1 MTTEVRASH
10 ILVKTKEEAEARSL
24 LFEARIQKL
33 RDFGGDEKIFKDH
46 FYLVIYDHDHE
57 SLNVT
62 ADSMISTMSR
72 GLVPISATRLRDQ
85 ELAVFLK
92 SNYTK
97 DFNEGDLSVVTMA
110 DYAKWS
116 IPEKIVFK
124 AGRTIIDG
132 QDYRSFSIYD
142 YPLNVGN
149 AWAWPFF
156 NLDGCR
162 VNILLKPSYLVNSC
176 IKELNLLPLEISKSL
191 DFIRQSGGNKASHSP
206 LLESRVV
213 ESSDLRKC
221 IDHYK
226 NVIEAVWSDVLPSKF
241 QMALRGEIESIYQLD
256 LQNDIWNNIQME
268 CNYFSKESRYV
279 LISPP
284 SFSDVTLNQL
294 KCLASIKWNF
304 IIDFNPDSKENG
316 LYKAFSDKV
325 LTIWEYAHSHI
336 SFSLSFLDATVS
348 LCSVS

>member
-1 MTTEVRASH
+1 MYKRA
-10 ILVKTKEEAEARSL
+10 LEKKE
-24 LFEARIQKL
+24 
-33 RDFGGDEKIFKDH
+33 
-46 FYLVIYDHDHE
+46 
-57 SLNVT
+57 
-62 ADSMISTMSR
+62 
-72 GLVPISATRLRDQ
+72 
-85 ELAVFLK
+85 
-92 SNYTK
+92 
-97 DFNEGDLSVVTMA
+97 
-110 DYAKWS
+110 
-116 IPEKIVFK
+116 
-124 AGRTIIDG
+124 
-132 QDYRSFSIYD
+132 
-142 YPLNVGN
+142 
-149 AWAWPFF
+149 
-156 NLDGCR
+156 
-162 VNILLKPSYLVNSC
+162 KPSLYNLISC

-221 IDHYK
+221 INYYK
-226 NVIEAVWSDVLPSKF
+226 NVVAYMWSDVLKQTLPSKF

-325 LTIWEYAHSHI
+325 LQQNIYPITIKQKSEKGIVGTSYLSLNWLFANGIRSINDSICLNKREWNRKYI
-336 SFSLSFLDATVS
+336 SFHCCPKKIS
-348 LCSVS
+348 